1 MHTRKNI
8 IISDEKKRIGYVSP
22 TMNGKRHDYGMFKE
36 EFPPPSIVFPRGIA
50 LWMDLGFTGFEKD
63 YPDTLV
69 MIPKKKPKG
78 KELTADAKAWNRI
91 VSGFRV
97 LVEHAIGG
105 VKRFGIVS
113 DKFRNRKDGF
123 DDKVMLVSCGLWNYH
138 LKFC

>member
-1 MHTRKNI
+1 M
-8 IISDEKKRIGYVSP
+8 
-22 TMNGKRHDYGMFKE
+22 
-36 EFPPPSIVFPRGIA
+36 A
-50 LWMDLGFTGFEKD
+50 LWVDLGFTGFEKD

-69 MIPKKKPKG
+69 IMPKKKPKG

-123 DDKVMLVSCGLWNYH
+123 DDKVMLISCGLWNYPSVV
-138 LKFC
+138 LLN